1 MTKHFDLVAREWDN
15 NEIHIK
21 RTKAIAKCLIEKI
34 TVNKKMTALEFG
46 AGTGL
51 LSFALQDKFAEI
63 TLMDSSK
70 EMIKTTFEKIVY
82 AGNHRLKPVFFDL
95 EKKMFSDKTFDV
107 IFTQMAMHHVMDIEK
122 MIAKFFKL
130 LNRGGKLAIADLY
143 AEDGSFH
150 DMEFEGHNGFD
161 PYHLSELIKGKGFI
175 NVTYKQCFVIEKTGL
190 LDTLKKYPVFL
201 LTAEKK

>member
-1 MTKHFDLVAREWDN
+1 MTKHFDLVARDWDN
-15 NEIHIK
+15 NEIHVK
-21 RTKAIAKCLIEKI
+21 RTEAIAKCLIEKI

-63 TLMDSSK
+63 TLMDSSE

-82 AGNHRLKPVFFDL
+82 TKNHRLKPVFFDL

-107 IFTQMAMHHVMDIEK
+107 IFTQMALHHVKDIDK

-161 PYHLSELIKGKGFI
+161 PYHLSELIKEKGFT
-175 NVTYKQCFVIEKTGL
+175 NVSYKQCFVIEKTGL
-190 LDTLKKYPVFL
+190 LETLKKFPVFL